1 MEGQNV
7 KKKLLPSQKVSIS
20 ALTVAIF
27 FVLLALLLDFIA
39 FKDTILTFV
48 AGIAISALA
57 FVAFCIFFVV
67 SFVLIFGFFL
77 VEEHGFWPLP
87 LSISF
92 FKEVM
97 GEVQITAEQVAQFRT
112 FKIIMLVL
120 SFALLALSIVA
131 HVMTQN
137 DIKAGLTKEI
147 RNTKGNSTAALT
159 MAILGV
165 LVSAASI
172 AISSAI

>member
-1 MEGQNV
+1 
-7 KKKLLPSQKVSIS
+7 
-20 ALTVAIF
+20 
-27 FVLLALLLDFIA
+27 
-39 FKDTILTFV
+39 
-48 AGIAISALA
+48 
-57 FVAFCIFFVV
+57 
-67 SFVLIFGFFL
+67 
-77 VEEHGFWPLP
+77 
-87 LSISF
+87 
-92 FKEVM
+92 M